1 MKHLFSFLIG
11 AALLLSM
18 VACGSTSTEK
28 MGDTMTLEQ
37 IIETILADVTDLPAV
52 NNVVPDASNYQ
63 YYAFIDP
70 VEGAE
75 TFVSESMIN
84 AVPHSSVLIRVPEGT
99 EVETV
104 AQELREKANP
114 NKWICVSAEKTIIK
128 VHGRTILLVLSY
140 TDTADQ
146 IASNFDKLWK

>member
-1 MKHLFSFLIG
+1 MKKYAISIIC

-18 VACGSTSTEK
+18 AACGSTSAEK
-28 MGDTMTLEQ
+28 KGDSMTLEQ
-37 IIETILADVTDLPAV
+37 IFETILADVPNLPELISI
-52 NNVVPDASNYQ
+52 VPDASNYQ

-70 VEGAE
+70 IEGAE
-75 TFVSESMIN
+75 TLVSESLIN

-99 EVETV
+99 DAEKI
-104 AQELREKANP
+104 AQELQKKANP
-114 NKWICVSAEKTIIK
+114 NKWICVSAERTIVK

-146 IASNFDKLWK
+146 IASNFDKLWE

>member
-1 MKHLFSFLIG
+1 MKRLFIVIVS
-11 AALLLSM
+11 AALLLAM
-18 VACGSTSTEK
+18 TACGSTTIEK
-28 MGDTMTLEQ
+28 KGDTVTLEQ
-37 IIETILADVTDLPAV
+37 IFETILADVPDLPAV

-70 VEGAE
+70 IEGAE
-75 TFVSESMIN
+75 TFVSESLIN

-99 EVETV
+99 DVEKV
-104 AQELREKANP
+104 AQELQEKANP
-114 NKWICVSAEKTIIK
+114 NKWICVSAEKTVVK

-146 IASNFDKLWK
+146 IASNFDKLWE